1 MDIPGFLRHR
11 NYLII
16 IFLVILAIF
25 MLWIRMLP
33 SASLASTDILNLV
46 GSDDP
51 LYNLRQIEQMNVN
64 FPNYS
69 WFEAMTLFPTGQLI
83 HWGPLFIWIIS
94 GLCLLTGAT
103 TRPEIIS
110 LALTIPPIMAALM
123 VPVMYL
129 LGKKISGVPCGLFSA
144 FFIAVVS
151 GQFFFRSLYGYLDH
165 HIAEVLFSTIFCLCY
180 IWVLIYT
187 REHPVDFTRKE
198 TLRIPLIMSVVC
210 GIAYVLGLLVMPTMV
225 LFALIV
231 ALFTFI
237 QCIWDFIRGIKAD
250 SLLLINTVTFGI
262 AAISFLIFGIHKEGL
277 QFDYYTLGHPLAYIL
292 IIIATALLFLF
303 SRLFE
308 KKGPLQYA
316 GALLGLI
323 VVLFGVF
330 ALALPG
336 VFTVLTESTI
346 QFFGQNPLYLT
357 IQEARSWTLGEAWD
371 SFNIG
376 LILMA
381 LGVLFLLYV
390 LWKEKKAEHLFVL
403 IWALLIIYSTWQHI
417 RYEYY
422 FAVPLA
428 LFSGVFAGAVVEW
441 AKRDLLALV
450 SGKTGKQVESADTSN
465 PKEKPKGKKISKG
478 APAKKKVDYLPV
490 GVVVLVLALTGI
502 FAYLSVSYEYTVSG
516 SGGIRM
522 NPDWRESLEWMEIH
536 TPDPGVNYYR
546 IYDGNT
552 FEYPD
557 QSYGVMS
564 WWDYG
569 HMITYIAKRIP
580 NANPFQSG
588 VSGENGAASFFMV
601 DSEEKNTAIA
611 DALGVRYVIT
621 DIEMDVGK
629 FWAMATWYNSSAGQ
643 DPYTELLLVPDESHS
658 GSYDPYTL
666 YEGPYFRTMVSKLHN
681 FDGSMVEPGQ
691 VYYVEINDG
700 LSSTP
705 VATKALVMNPA
716 EARAAADAYNRNK
729 APGTR
734 AMVLST
740 GILSP
745 HDPIPALRHY
755 RLVHESPTNIMA
767 QSPPDIKYVKI
778 FEYVPG
784 ARIKGSGIIAVDLV
798 TNTGRKFTYRQASIG
813 DEFIVPYATS
823 GSTSEVKAQGK
834 YRLEGTGQE
843 FDVSEQAVMQGL
855 QVG

>member
-1 MDIPGFLRHR
+1 MDSPDFMRYR
-11 NYLII
+11 KYLII
-16 IFLVILAIF
+16 IFLAILAIF

-33 SASLASTDILNLV
+33 SASVASTDILNLV

-69 WFEAMTLFPTGQLI
+69 WFEAMTLYPTGQVI

-110 LALTIPPIMAALM
+110 LALTIPPIMAAIM
-123 VPVMYL
+123 VPVIYL
-129 LGKKISGVPCGLFSA
+129 LGKKISGFSCGLLAA

-151 GQFFFRSLYGYLDH
+151 GQFYFRSLYGYLDH
-165 HIAEVLFSTIFCLCY
+165 HIAEVLFSTVFCLCY
-180 IWVLIYT
+180 IWVLVYT

-198 TLRIPLIMSVVC
+198 TLRIPIIMSVAC
-210 GIAYVLGLLVMPTMV
+210 GVAYILGLLVMPTMV
-225 LFALIV
+225 LFALIA

-237 QCIWDFIRGIKAD
+237 QCIWDFFRGIRAD
-250 SLLLINTVTFGI
+250 SLLLINIVTFGI
-262 AAISFLIFGIHKEGL
+262 AAASFLIFGVHKEGL

-292 IIIATALLFLF
+292 IIVATAILFMF
-303 SRLFE
+303 SRIFQ
-308 KKGPLQYA
+308 KRGPVQYA
-316 GALLGLI
+316 GALAGLVI
-323 VVLFGVF
+323 GVLAVF
-330 ALALPG
+330 AVALPG
-336 VFTVLTESTI
+336 VFTTFTESTI

-357 IQEARSWTLGEAWD
+357 IQEARSWTINEAWD

-381 LGVLFLLYV
+381 LGLLVLLYT
-390 LWKEKKAEHLFVL
+390 LWKEKKAEHLFVV

-422 FAVPLA
+422 FVVPLA
-428 LFSGVFAGAVVEW
+428 LLSGVFAGAVIDW
-441 AKRDLLALV
+441 GGKDILGLF
-450 SGKTGKQVESADTSN
+450 SGKRGKADAAAETATT
-465 PKEKPKGKKISKG
+465 KEKQKGKKHSKA
-478 APAKKKVDYLPV
+478 APARKNVNYLSLGAV
-490 GVVVLVLALTGI
+490 ALVLILTVV
-502 FAYLSVSYEYTVSG
+502 FAYLSVSYAYTVSS

-536 TPDPGVNYYR
+536 TPDTGVNYYR
-546 IYDGNT
+546 MYDGAT
-552 FEYPD
+552 FEYPE

-580 NANPFQSG
+580 NANPFQAG
-588 VSGENGAASFFMV
+588 VSGENGAASFFITE
-601 DSEEKNTAIA
+601 SEEKNSAIA
-611 DALGVRYVIT
+611 DALGVRYVMT

-643 DPYTELLLVPDESHS
+643 EPYVEFLLVPEESHS
-658 GSYDPYTL
+658 GGYDPFTL
-666 YEGPYFRTMVSKLHN
+666 YEASYFRTMISRLHN

-691 VYYVEINDG
+691 VYYVEINDR

-705 VATKALVMNPA
+705 VATKAVIMNVQ
-716 EARAAADAYNRNK
+716 EARAAVDAYNNN
-729 APGTR
+729 AATGTR

-745 HDPIPALRHY
+745 HDPIPALRQY
-755 RLVHESPTNIMA
+755 RLVHESPTNILT
-767 QSPPDIKYVKI
+767 QSPPDIKYVKV

-784 ARIKGSGIIAVDLV
+784 ARIKGSGVIAIDLV
-798 TNTGRKFTYRQASIG
+798 TNTGREFTYRQASSG
-813 DEFIVPYATS
+813 DGFIVPYATS
-823 GSTSEVKAQGK
+823 GSSNEVKAKGK
-834 YRLEGTGQE
+834 YLIEGTGQE

>member
-1 MDIPGFLRHR
+1 MDSPDFMRYR
-11 NYLII
+11 KYLII
-16 IFLVILAIF
+16 IFLAILAIF

-33 SASLASTDILNLV
+33 SASVASTDILNLV

-69 WFEAMTLFPTGQLI
+69 WFEAMTLYPNGQVI

-110 LALTIPPIMAALM
+110 LALTIPPIMAAIM

-129 LGKKISGVPCGLFSA
+129 LGKKLSGFSCGLLAA

-151 GQFFFRSLYGYLDH
+151 GQFYFRSLYGYLDH
-165 HIAEVLFSTIFCLCY
+165 HIAEVLFSTVFCLCY
-180 IWVLIYT
+180 IWVLVYT

-198 TLRIPLIMSVVC
+198 TLRIPIIMSVAC
-210 GIAYVLGLLVMPTMV
+210 GVAYILGLLVMPTMV
-225 LFALIV
+225 LFALIA

-237 QCIWDFIRGIKAD
+237 QCIWYFFRGIRTD

-262 AAISFLIFGIHKEGL
+262 AAASFLIFGVHKEGL

-292 IIIATALLFLF
+292 IIVATAILFTF
-303 SRLFE
+303 SRIFQ
-308 KKGPLQYA
+308 KRGPVQYV
-316 GALLGLI
+316 GALAGLVI
-323 VVLFGVF
+323 GVLAVF
-330 ALALPG
+330 AVALPG
-336 VFTVLTESTI
+336 VFTTFTESTI

-357 IQEARSWTLGEAWD
+357 IQEARSWTINEAWD

-381 LGVLFLLYV
+381 LGLLVLLYT
-390 LWKEKKAEHLFVL
+390 LWKEKKAEHLFMV

-422 FAVPLA
+422 FVVPLA
-428 LFSGVFAGAVVEW
+428 LLSGVFAGAVIDW
-441 AKRDLLALV
+441 GGKDILGLF
-450 SGKTGKQVESADTSN
+450 SGKRGKADAAAETATT
-465 PKEKPKGKKISKG
+465 KEKQKGKKHSKA
-478 APAKKKVDYLPV
+478 APAKKNVNYLSLGAV
-490 GVVVLVLALTGI
+490 ALVLILTVV
-502 FAYLSVSYEYTVSG
+502 FAYLSVSYAYTVSS

-536 TPDPGVNYYR
+536 TPDTGVNYYR
-546 IYDGNT
+546 MYDSAT
-552 FEYPD
+552 FEYPE

-580 NANPFQSG
+580 NANPFQAG
-588 VSGENGAASFFMV
+588 VSGENGAASFFITE
-601 DSEEKNTAIA
+601 SEEKNSAIA
-611 DALGVRYVIT
+611 DALGVRYVMT

-643 DPYTELLLVPDESHS
+643 EPYVEFLLVPEESHS
-658 GSYDPYTL
+658 GGYDPFTL
-666 YEGPYFRTMVSKLHN
+666 YEASYFRTMISRLHN

-691 VYYVEINDG
+691 VYYVEINDR

-705 VATKALVMNPA
+705 VATKAVIMNVQ
-716 EARAAADAYNRNK
+716 EARAAVDAYNNN
-729 APGTR
+729 AATGTR

-745 HDPIPALRHY
+745 HDPIPALRQY
-755 RLVHESPTNIMA
+755 RLVHESPTNILT
-767 QSPPDIKYVKI
+767 QSPPDIKYVKV

-784 ARIKGSGIIAVDLV
+784 ARIKGSGVIAVDLV
-798 TNTGRKFTYRQASIG
+798 TNTGREFTYRQASSG
-813 DEFIVPYATS
+813 DGFIVPYATS
-823 GSTSEVKAQGK
+823 GTSNEVRAKGK
-834 YRLEGTGQE
+834 YRIEGTGQE